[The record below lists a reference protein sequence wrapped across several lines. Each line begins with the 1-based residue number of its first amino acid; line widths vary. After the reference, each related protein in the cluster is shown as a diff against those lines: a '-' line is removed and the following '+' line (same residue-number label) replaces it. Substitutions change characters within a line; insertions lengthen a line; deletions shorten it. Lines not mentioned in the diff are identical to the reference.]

1 MSEQAP
7 PSLEKAERAARAPE
21 ELRASRAEERPRW
34 YSPLCHLMAPT
45 VFGLSLCCLGALS
58 LEDVLWWEWLS
69 VPVIWVFS
77 NFIEWHAHRDLLHT
91 SSKRLPILYEGHT
104 LTHHRIFPAE
114 DMAVRSRAEWRE
126 VLLPPLAV
134 VMLLGLLLPVFSG
147 FWLLGL
153 QNVAF
158 LYMITGAAYV
168 LSYEWLHLSYHLD
181 PEGFIGSRRVIRAL
195 RSHHSVHH
203 NPRFMKRWN
212 MNVTIPL
219 WDWVRGT
226 IADEEV
232 QAEAPRGS

>member
-1 MSEQAP
+1 MNEQD
-7 PSLEKAERAARAPE
+7 PSVAEEAGLSARALE
-21 ELRASRAEERPRW
+21 ELRATRAEERPRW
-34 YSPLCHLMAPT
+34 YSPICHLMGPT
-45 VFGLSLCCLGALS
+45 VFGLSLCCVGAAL
-58 LEDVLWWEWLS
+58 LEGVLWWEWMS
-69 VPVIWVFS
+69 VPAVWVFS

-91 SSKRLPILYEGHT
+91 RSKRLPILYEGHT

-147 FWLLGL
+147 LWLLGL
-153 QNVAF
+153 ENVAL

-181 PEGFIGSRRVIRAL
+181 PEGFIGSRGVIRAL
-195 RSHHSVHH
+195 RRHHSVHH
-203 NPRFMKRWN
+203 DPRLMKRWN
-212 MNVTIPL
+212 MNVTVPF

-226 IADEEV
+226 IADSET
-232 QAEAPRGS
+232 AGDRLPLN